1 MHSYIY
7 GSVWYEVTNV
17 EKHSLTV
24 NYIFDQ
30 NDTLLNEQYK
40 SVYGREGKG

>member
-1 MHSYIY
+1 M
-7 GSVWYEVTNV
+7 